1 MLEKKQE
8 IMIIDDEIV
17 NLSELSEILKPIYT
31 VRVFT
36 SGLEAL
42 NQLDSGK
49 KPDLILLDIT
59 MPDLNGYDVL
69 DRLYENKKYRDIPVI
84 FITILDTIL
93 DEEKGLSKGAV
104 DFISKP
110 FHAQIILARVK
121 VQLELKA
128 SRDLLKDE
136 NIFLIKEVAKRFHD
150 NQLVFDI
157 TMDIVTQLV
166 ETRDEETAH
175 HITRVRSYMERLARR
190 MAMNPKYTALID
202 EAYIDRLIK
211 ACPLH
216 DIGKVG
222 ISDQILLKP
231 SVLTNEEFDLMKEHV
246 MIGYR
251 SIQRAVE
258 NSVLRDLLSS
268 SGDSIPMD
276 FFKEAMNIVRY
287 HHEHYDGSGYPEG
300 LKGED
305 IPLSARLMALIDVF
319 DALSNHRV
327 YKPAWTIDKTVEYI
341 EMQSGYHFDPDC
353 VQAMLAELD
362 NFKDIYRRL
371 SSH

>member
-1 MLEKKQE
+1 MIDKKHE
-8 IMIIDDEIV
+8 VMIIDDEVV
-17 NLSELSEILKPIYT
+17 NLSVLSEILKNQYT
-31 VRVFT
+31 VSVFK

-42 NQLDSGK
+42 KQIESGK
-49 KPDLILLDIT
+49 RPDLILLDIN
-59 MPDLNGYDVL
+59 MPEINGYDLL
-69 DRLYENKKYRDIPVI
+69 DRLYEDKKNREIPVI
-84 FITILDTIL
+84 FITILDTVF

-121 VQLELKA
+121 VQLELKE
-128 SRDLLKDE
+128 SRDMLKVE
-136 NIFLIKEVAKRFHD
+136 NVFLVKEVAKRFHE

-166 ETRDEETAH
+166 ETGDEGTAH
-175 HITRVRSYMERLARR
+175 HITRARAYMDRLARR
-190 MAMNPKYTALID
+190 VAMNPKYAQIID
-202 EAYIDRLIK
+202 EAYIDRVVK

-231 SVLTNEEFDLMKEHV
+231 GILTTEEFDLMKEHV

-258 NSVLRDLLSS
+258 NSVLADLSHS
-268 SGDSIPMD
+268 SGDSIPGD
-276 FFKEAMNIVRY
+276 FFKEAANIVRY
-287 HHEHYDGSGYPEG
+287 HHEHYDGSGYPDG
-300 LKGED
+300 LQGEA
-305 IPLSARLMALIDVF
+305 IPLSARMMALIDVF
-319 DALSNHRV
+319 DALTNHRV

-341 EMQSGYHFDPDC
+341 EMQAGYHFDPDC
-353 VQAMLAELD
+353 VLALLAELD

-371 SSH
+371 SSN

>member
-1 MLEKKQE
+1 MLDKKNE
-8 IMIIDDEIV
+8 IMIIDDEVV
-17 NLSELSEILKPIYT
+17 NISVLSEILKPHYT
-31 VRVFT
+31 VSVFK
-36 SGLEAL
+36 SGIEAL
-42 NQLDSGK
+42 KHIETGK
-49 KPDLILLDIT
+49 KPDLILLDIN

-69 DRLYENKKYRDIPVI
+69 DRLHENRKNKDIPVI
-84 FITILDTIL
+84 FITILDTIE
-93 DEEKGLSKGAV
+93 DEEKGLLKGAV

-110 FHAQIILARVK
+110 FHAEIILARVK

-128 SRDLLKDE
+128 ARDLLKHE
-136 NIFLIKEVAKRFHD
+136 NIYLEKEVAKRFRE

-175 HITRVRSYMERLARR
+175 HITRARAYMERLARR
-190 MAMNPKYTALID
+190 MAMSPKYENLID
-202 EAYIDRLIK
+202 EAFIERIVK

-231 SVLTNEEFDLMKEHV
+231 GILTSEEYDLMKEHV

-258 NSVLRDLLSS
+258 NSVLKDLLNS
-268 SGDSIPMD
+268 SGDSIPME

-287 HHEHYDGSGYPEG
+287 HHEHYDGSGYPDG
-300 LKGED
+300 LKGEA
-305 IPLSARLMALIDVF
+305 IPISARMMALVDVF
-319 DALSNHRV
+319 DALTNHRV

-341 EMQSGYHFDPDC
+341 EMQSGYQFDPDC
-353 VQAMLAELD
+353 VSALLAELD

-371 SSH
+371 SA

>member
-1 MLEKKQE
+1 MLDKKQE
-8 IMIIDDEIV
+8 IMIIDDEVV
-17 NLSELSEILKPIYT
+17 NLSVLSEILKPMYT
-31 VRVFT
+31 VSVFK

-42 NQLDSGK
+42 AQIEKGK
-49 KPDLILLDIT
+49 KPDLILLDIN
-59 MPDLNGYDVL
+59 MPDLNGYEVL
-69 DRLYENKKYRDIPVI
+69 DRLYQDKRNKDIPVI
-84 FITILDTIL
+84 IITIMDTVL
-93 DEEKGLSKGAV
+93 EEEKGLSKGAV
-104 DFISKP
+104 DFITKP
-110 FHAQIILARVK
+110 FHSQIILARVK

-128 SRDLLKDE
+128 SRDMLKGE
-136 NIFLIKEVAKRFHD
+136 NLFLVKEVAKRFRE
-150 NQLVFDI
+150 NQLIFDI

-175 HITRVRSYMERLARR
+175 HITRARAYMDRLARR
-190 MAMNPKYTALID
+190 MAMNPKYAHIID
-202 EAYIDRLIK
+202 EAYIDRIVK

-231 SVLTNEEFDLMKEHV
+231 GILTTEEFDLMKEHV

-251 SIQRAVE
+251 SIQRALDNPE
-258 NSVLRDLLSS
+258 LQDLLNS

-287 HHEHYDGSGYPEG
+287 HHEHYDGSGYPDG

-319 DALSNHRV
+319 DALTNHRV

-341 EMQSGYHFDPDC
+341 EMQSGYQFDPDC
-353 VQAMLAELD
+353 VAALLAELD

-371 SSH
+371 NSN

>member
-1 MLEKKQE
+1 MPDKKHE
-8 IMIIDDEIV
+8 IMIVDDEIV
-17 NLSELSEILKPIYT
+17 NITVLSEILKPYYT
-31 VRVFT
+31 VSVFK
-36 SGLEAL
+36 SGVEAL
-42 NQLDSGK
+42 KKIEAGK
-49 KPDLILLDIT
+49 KPDLILLDIN

-69 DRLYENKKYRDIPVI
+69 DRLYASNKNKDIPVI
-84 FITILDTIL
+84 FITILDTIM

-104 DFISKP
+104 DFITKP

-121 VQLELKA
+121 VQVELKE
-128 SRDLLKDE
+128 SRDALKFE
-136 NIFLIKEVAKRFHD
+136 NTFLEREVAKRFHE

-157 TMDIVTQLV
+157 TMDLVTQLV

-175 HITRVRSYMERLARR
+175 HITRSKAYMERLARR
-190 MAMNPKYTALID
+190 LATNPKYTEVIND
-202 EAYIDRLIK
+202 TYINRIVL

-231 SVLTNEEFDLMKEHV
+231 GILSTEEYDLMKEHV

-258 NSVLRDLLSS
+258 NSVLRDLMNS
-268 SGDSIPMD
+268 SGDSMPME
-276 FFKEAMNIVRY
+276 FFKEAMNIVRS
-287 HHEHYDGSGYPEG
+287 HHEHFDGSGYPDG
-300 LKGED
+300 LIGVE

-319 DALSNHRV
+319 DALTNHRV

-341 EMQSGYHFDPDC
+341 EMQSGYQFDPDI
-353 VQAMLAELD
+353 VAALLAELD
-362 NFKDIYRRL
+362 NFKEIYRRL
-371 SSH
+371 SSN